1 MKGVTFLSGVLL
13 LAVAGQ
19 VAAQCTAN
27 RVTRRG
33 LDRPCYRT
41 RRSAGRRRA
50 RAARTLAIAGRNIH
64 DGAAGSGPLIEWA
77 KGPNDPVDPT
87 HQVGTWLANGRA
99 GTVTYS
105 YNGGGSYTWLVY
117 GDGGGVY
124 SFCTG
129 ANGTAVATATIKNGQ
144 VGCGF

>member
-27 RVTRRG
+27 RVSGAALIG
-33 LDRPCYRT
+33 LLQDKTVCGTATGAGGSNAGDRWQEF
-41 RRSAGRRRA
+41 
-50 RAARTLAIAGRNIH
+50 H

-105 YNGGGSYTWLVY
+105 YSGGGSYTWLVY

>member
-27 RVTRRG
+27 RVSGAALIDPATGQDGLRDGDGRG
-33 LDRPCYRT
+33 RLERWRSLAGIP
-41 RRSAGRRRA
+41 RRS
-50 RAARTLAIAGRNIH
+50 
-64 DGAAGSGPLIEWA
+64 AGSGPLIEWA

-105 YNGGGSYTWLVY
+105 YTGGGSYTWLVY

-129 ANGTAVATATIKNGQ
+129 ASGTAVATATIKNGQ